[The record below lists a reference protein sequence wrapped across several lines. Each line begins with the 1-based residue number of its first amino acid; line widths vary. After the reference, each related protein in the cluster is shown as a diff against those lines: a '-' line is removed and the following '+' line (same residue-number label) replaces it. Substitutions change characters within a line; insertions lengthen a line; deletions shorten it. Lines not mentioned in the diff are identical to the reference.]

1 MGEASGT
8 PNFEHGIG
16 YHSVNNTEL
25 EDRMIALIETVPFI
39 DLTPNQIDDLSE
51 ELRDY
56 HHIYSPL
63 FARREQAQWAEKYMQ
78 GLLLD
83 IPRKSIEPMVLALEG
98 ANPNA
103 VRAMQHFA
111 SEGTW
116 QDTRLLK
123 QHLREVDQDIG
134 DPTGVLIVDG
144 SDFPKQGNDSVG
156 VARQYCGQL
165 GKVANCQAGVFLGYA
180 SRKGYTLLDRR
191 LYLPEEWVFA
201 RSISGAT
208 AAVRRAGGYHV
219 SDQARTGSG
228 YDKDR
233 SAGRLSLL

>member
-1 MGEASGT
+1 MGEVSGT
-8 PNFEHGIG
+8 PNFEIGMG

-39 DLTPNQIDDLSE
+39 DLTPNQIDNLSE

-116 QDTRLLK
+116 
-123 QHLREVDQDIG
+123 
-134 DPTGVLIVDG
+134 
-144 SDFPKQGNDSVG
+144 
-156 VARQYCGQL
+156 
-165 GKVANCQAGVFLGYA
+165 
-180 SRKGYTLLDRR
+180 
-191 LYLPEEWVFA
+191 
-201 RSISGAT
+201 
-208 AAVRRAGGYHV
+208 
-219 SDQARTGSG
+219 
-228 YDKDR
+228 
-233 SAGRLSLL
+233 

>member
-1 MGEASGT
+1 MGEVSGT
-8 PNFEHGIG
+8 PNFESGMG

-39 DLTPNQIDDLSE
+39 DLTPNQIDNLSE

-116 QDTRLLK
+116 KEAHVEKRCK
-123 QHLREVDQDIG
+123 E
-134 DPTGVLIVDG
+134 G
-144 SDFPKQGNDSVG
+144 SLMV
-156 VARQYCGQL
+156 RYCSWTSQST
-165 GKVANCQAGVFLGYA
+165 NC
-180 SRKGYTLLDRR
+180 
-191 LYLPEEWVFA
+191 WMN
-201 RSISGAT
+201 
-208 AAVRRAGGYHV
+208 
-219 SDQARTGSG
+219 
-228 YDKDR
+228 R
-233 SAGRLSLL
+233 SARIGLRNTSTPRDFAVHTATRVATMPVPSA